1 MAAGEL
7 QACANEGLAN
17 GLSTVGDRLQIMPG
31 QVSFGRDLNSP
42 DPKEAVSASK
52 GQERRLPI
60 IVIMAGR
67 FERGSAERR
76 MRSGAHRVEDPVP
89 IERHNPVQILHTA
102 GANSDLTPGLREGAA

>member
-42 DPKEAVSASK
+42 DPKEAVPPSVEPEAEVDATGEPRRRRRSSAS
-52 GQERRLPI
+52 
-60 IVIMAGR
+60 
-67 FERGSAERR
+67 
-76 MRSGAHRVEDPVP
+76 D
-89 IERHNPVQILHTA
+89 
-102 GANSDLTPGLREGAA
+102 